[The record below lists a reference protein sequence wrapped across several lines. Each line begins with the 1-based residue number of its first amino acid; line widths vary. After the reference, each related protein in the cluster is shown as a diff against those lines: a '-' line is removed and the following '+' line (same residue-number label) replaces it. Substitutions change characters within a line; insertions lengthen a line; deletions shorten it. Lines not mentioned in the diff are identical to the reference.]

1 VSTEPSPAA
10 PERDQPKRS
19 TVRKVGASVV
29 GGSMVAVGVPMLVL
43 PGPGLLMI
51 GGGLAVL
58 ASEFPA
64 AQRALDRIRGA
75 ARGEER
81 PR

>member
-1 VSTEPSPAA
+1 
-10 PERDQPKRS
+10 
-19 TVRKVGASVV
+19 
-29 GGSMVAVGVPMLVL
+29 MVAFGVPMLVL

-64 AQRALDRIRGA
+64 ARRVLDRVKGVA
-75 ARGEER
+75 APREER

>member
-1 VSTEPSPAA
+1 
-10 PERDQPKRS
+10 
-19 TVRKVGASVV
+19 
-29 GGSMVAVGVPMLVL
+29 MVAVGVPMLVL

-64 AQRALDRIRGA
+64 AQRALDRIRNA
-75 ARGEER
+75 ATQRGDR
-81 PR
+81 SR